1 MKEGNPPRPRRGGQ
15 TGPIDYMCIKNK
27 TSFKA
32 KLGKFPLEQM
42 PVITGNSSVT
52 FQSAAIGSRT
62 ARSLKVKFKFFGG
75 PVVKPLKWQVVMACE
90 DFMSPAQSR
99 LA

>member
-62 ARSLKVKFKFFGG
+62 ARSLKSEV
-75 PVVKPLKWQVVMACE
+75 QVLWWPSGQATQMA
-90 DFMSPAQSR
+90 SR
-99 LA
+99 DGL